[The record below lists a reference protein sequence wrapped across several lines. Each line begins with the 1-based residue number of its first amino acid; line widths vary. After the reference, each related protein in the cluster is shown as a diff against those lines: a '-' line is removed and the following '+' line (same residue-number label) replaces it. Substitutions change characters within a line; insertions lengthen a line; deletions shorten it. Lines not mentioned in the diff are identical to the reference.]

1 MKRIFM
7 FFLLFISSIT
17 SLITFSLAGLAKDVF
32 FLEIGVLFT
41 IITLLVFAEIKSWK
55 SDPFRE

>member
-41 IITLLVFAEIKSWK
+41 IITLLVFAEIRSWK

>member
-1 MKRIFM
+1 MKRTFM
-7 FFLLFISSIT
+7 FFLLLLSSIT
-17 SLITFSLAGLAKDVF
+17 SLITFSLAYLAKDVF

>member
-32 FLEIGVLFT
+32 FLGIGVLFT
-41 IITLLVFAEIKSWK
+41 IITLLVFAEIRSWK

>member
-1 MKRIFM
+1 MKRTFI